1 MSHGRRVRRVARG
14 LAVVAAVLLLAGSA
28 GCDGTGG
35 GTPAAQAPRPPRG
48 APTPVDVCRLLSGD
62 DQAALLGGRLRP
74 VSLEYQAARIPTLQC
89 DLGRRFEAP
98 DVSVV
103 LAIGPVSEE
112 VFSAA
117 YGDAAGGDPLT
128 VRRLGQAA
136 YLRTEDGHRD
146 VHVLAHGSIVTLRW
160 TIDPLHPLDRDVQVR
175 LARRAVVRLPRNPR
189 LASTGA
195 GPRCSQVPLAA
206 VTAAVGAQP
215 SLLSSLEGPRG
226 SVVCSWASEPGVAV
240 VRTVASP
247 ARVSAYRAATRTADY
262 GPVHLRGAGAHVTAL
277 SRVDRAGDLLV
288 FHGGRA
294 ATIAVVPTAGFSNQ
308 AIATTPGETRLAA
321 AVVSALM

>member
-14 LAVVAAVLLLAGSA
+14 LAVVAAVLLVAALA
-28 GCDGTGG
+28 GCDGAGG
-35 GTPAAQAPRPPRG
+35 GTAAAQAPRPPRG
-48 APTPVDVCRLLSGD
+48 APRSVDVCGLLSGD
-62 DQAALLGGRLRP
+62 DQAALLGRRLRQ

-98 DVSVV
+98 EVSVV
-103 LAIGPVSEE
+103 LAVGPVSQG
-112 VFSAA
+112 VFTAA
-117 YGDAAGGDPLT
+117 YGDDAGGDPVT

-146 VHVLAHGSIVTLRW
+146 VRVLAHGSIVTVRW

-189 LASTGA
+189 LAATDA

-215 SLLSSLEGPRG
+215 SLLSGLEGSQG

-247 ARVSAYRAATRTADY
+247 ARVSAYRAAARTADY
-262 GPVHLRGAGAHVTAL
+262 RTVHLRGAGTHVTAL

-288 FHGGRA
+288 FHGGTA
-294 ATIAVVPTAGFSNQ
+294 ATIAVMPTAGFSNQ
-308 AIATTPGETRLAA
+308 AIPTTPGETRLAA